1 MTLDGSRSPE
11 VAQIENQTLAEAVVP
26 PSDQAFAH
34 LHNFEEELR
43 VQLEDIAQSG
53 VDSGASAAPDAAAQ
67 R

>member
-1 MTLDGSRSPE
+1 
-11 VAQIENQTLAEAVVP
+11 
-26 PSDQAFAH
+26 
-34 LHNFEEELR
+34 